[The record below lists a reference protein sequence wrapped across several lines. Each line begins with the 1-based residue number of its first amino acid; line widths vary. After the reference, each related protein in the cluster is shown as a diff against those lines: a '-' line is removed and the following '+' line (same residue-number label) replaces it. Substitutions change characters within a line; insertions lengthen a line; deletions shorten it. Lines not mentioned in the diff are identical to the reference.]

1 MQYQGTPINSI
12 PYHAIIF
19 NTDQYHTGALNC
31 SREARCRCL
40 VSAPGIT
47 ETRRRW
53 AMPSGKKALLD
64 CFHDTSSGL
73 QSKKDSVTLT
83 VLTVTETRRRWERWK
98 KKCFV
103 FRQNSKNP
111 YYCEF
116 ALLTARCSLRWLE
129 KTSSSPG
136 ESLRERL
143 PKRHWPNC
151 SGTKWWFLS
160 WECCYLF
167 NCFDCL
173 FAAFNIL
180 TQFLSNL
187 GQLLSD
193 LASVL

>member
-1 MQYQGTPINSI
+1 MQYHFIPINTI
-12 PYHAIIF
+12 QEPWAVHGKPDA
-19 NTDQYHTGALNC
+19 DAW
-31 SREARCRCL
+31 SRHMASRRPEGDERCRQ
-40 VSAPGIT
+40 VKI
-47 ETRRRW
+47 
-53 AMPSGKKALLD
+53 
-64 CFHDTSSGL
+64 FHVWIVFIYTTSGL
-73 QSKKDSVTLT
+73 QSMKDSVTLT

-111 YYCEF
+111 YCCEF

-143 PKRHWPNC
+143 PKRHWPNY

-160 WECCYLF
+160 WGCCHLF

-173 FAAFNIL
+173 LAAFNIL